1 MRGEIQSTSWIYS
14 NRALRENL
22 EGPGSFVSREINE
35 VQANWSPK
43 RSLAES
49 ASRFCKRFR
58 VESLWTLGGAPGKK
72 PFPKREMQSEYN
84 NGNILICECITG
96 VLKWNQGCRHS
107 VV

>member
-1 MRGEIQSTSWIYS
+1 VRGEIQSTSWIYS

-22 EGPGSFVSREINE
+22 EGPGSLCVAGNHE

-43 RSLAES
+43 RTLAES

-58 VESLWTLGGAPGKK
+58 VESLWTLGEAPGKK

-84 NGNILICECITG
+84 NGNILICECI
-96 VLKWNQGCRHS
+96 REF
-107 VV
+107 